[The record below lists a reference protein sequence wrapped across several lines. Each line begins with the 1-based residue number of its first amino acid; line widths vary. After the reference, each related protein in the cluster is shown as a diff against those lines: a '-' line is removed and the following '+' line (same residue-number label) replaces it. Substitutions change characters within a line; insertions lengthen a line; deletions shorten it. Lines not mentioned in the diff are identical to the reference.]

1 MRNLLIVFFLFV
13 ASLAQAQNFK
23 AETEQHRIKYKE
35 DFITNEHSPLKE
47 ADLKYLNFFD
57 ADSSYKVR
65 AKVKLLSNEKPFKM
79 PTYAGTTAE
88 YVKYAVLSMQV
99 HNQPVQLTLYKNVA
113 LSQNPV
119 YRDYL
124 FLPFTDQTNNKETYG
139 GGRYM
144 DLKTSDIV
152 KDKIEIDFNK
162 AYNPYCAYSD
172 GYRCP
177 IPPEENDLS
186 LAIKAGEKKYSGEKK
201 KRDLK

>member
-1 MRNLLIVFFLFV
+1 MRNFLVVFFLFLV
-13 ASLAQAQNFK
+13 STVQAQNFK
-23 AETEQHRIKYKE
+23 TETEQHRIKYKE

-47 ADLKYLNFFD
+47 ADLKYLDFFE
-57 ADSSYKVR
+57 ADPTYKVI

-88 YVKYAVLSMQV
+88 YIKYAVLSMQV

-119 YRDYL
+119 YKDYL

-152 KDKIEIDFNK
+152 KGKIEIDFNK

-186 LAIKAGEKKYSGEKK
+186 LAIKAGEKKYTGEKK